1 MISSAYI
8 LSGVLLLNESLARA
22 RGLSGVVDPLD
33 RREVE
38 EEIELSKGIF
48 LEGEYL
54 VEVLNESSSNKLELL
69 ELSNDFFGLIRR
81 GDTDR
86 GAMDGRG
93 DEAGDFLGDAVLVGV
108 LVLGDFFPD

>member
-1 MISSAYI
+1 M
-8 LSGVLLLNESLARA
+8 VNESLARA

-54 VEVLNESSSNKLELL
+54 VEVLNESSSNKLELF

-86 GAMDGRG
+86 GVTDGRG
-93 DEAGDFLGDAVLVGV
+93 DEAGDFMTETVFFFLIVLPSM
-108 LVLGDFFPD
+108 DSCHW